1 MQDFYT
7 FFHKKRFFFAIVDFF
22 QKTANSRNER
32 NERNR
37 KTANEESEKANTTRF
52 RYLLDK
58 EQHPIGFFSGNAKRN
73 DYSSSFLAAFLVAFF
88 AGFSSASIEAFS
100 SARAE
105 RSPRVV
111 FSTFGISTCGSS
123 GLAAF
128 LAALAGASLRSSH
141 VRRCETRIRLASR
154 LKI

>member
-1 MQDFYT
+1 MMMSPSFRLISSPNVP
-7 FFHKKRFFFAIVDFF
+7 KRP
-22 QKTANSRNER
+22 KS
-32 NERNR
+32 
-37 KTANEESEKANTTRF
+37 
-52 RYLLDK
+52 
-58 EQHPIGFFSGNAKRN
+58 
-73 DYSSSFLAAFLVAFF
+73 DYSASFLAAFLAAAFF

-128 LAALAGASLRSSH
+128 LAALAGASLRSSP
-141 VRRCETRIRLASR
+141 VRARTEDTLSVTTSLNHLERQFVANSTPAR
-154 LKI
+154 